1 MYRYRKLNHQK
12 ILKKEGTIT
21 RTERKNHYQWSYMI
35 TRYKYNNQ
43 VQRKTNGK
51 VQDDGLVTSPK
62 MQTDTQV

>member
-1 MYRYRKLNHQK
+1 
-12 ILKKEGTIT
+12 
-21 RTERKNHYQWSYMI
+21 MI

-62 MQTDTQV
+62 MQTDTQVWSQIC